1 MTCAIWGTNVIEEK
15 PRTADFCILNSPRA
29 GGWYNVDGSAESML
43 GALTTAEKRAVTRWL
58 VLQRSMGDRV
68 PELTPWSLEFAKT
81 VPPMKFTAKV
91 NALLLALGVNMDRL
105 DIGLQITTDQALA
118 PTTEELIALTGSE
131 KFNDLFALIK
141 IAKSMGLLSD
151 EGSFIGTIV
160 CSPTA
165 TGWERIESLQTK
177 VVMSEQAFVA
187 MWFDSSMDDAYKN
200 GFFPAIDKAG
210 YKPLR
215 IDKKHHVNKIDDE
228 ILAEIRRSRFVVSD
242 FSCEPSKVRGGV
254 YFEAGF
260 AMGLGIPVI
269 WTARATSV
277 NDLHFDTRQYNHIV
291 WQTPSELC
299 EQLSMRI
306 GAVIGDGPGRLNRP
320 RPLRALG

>member
-1 MTCAIWGTNVIEEK
+1 MTCAIWNTNVIEEK
-15 PRTADFCILNSPRA
+15 PRTGDFRVLNSPRA

-58 VLQRSMGDRV
+58 VSQRSTGDRV
-68 PELTPWSLEFAKT
+68 PKLTPNKLEFAKT
-81 VPPMKFTAKV
+81 VPPLKFTTKV

-105 DIGLQITTDQALA
+105 DIGLQITRGQAPA
-118 PTTEELIALTGSE
+118 PTTEELLALTDSE
-131 KFNDLFALIK
+131 KLSDFLALIN
-141 IAKSMGLLSD
+141 IVKSMGLLSD
-151 EGSFIGTIV
+151 EESSINVII

-177 VVMSEQAFVA
+177 VVANEQAFVA
-187 MWFDSSMDDAYKN
+187 MWFDSSMDDAYKD

-228 ILAEIRRSRFVVSD
+228 ILAEIRRSRFIVSD
-242 FSCEPSKVRGGV
+242 FTCEPSKVRGGV

-269 WTARATSV
+269 WTARAGSEK
-277 NDLHFDTRQYNHIV
+277 DLHFDTRQYNHIV
-291 WQTPSELC
+291 WDSNSDLC
-299 EQLSMRI
+299 EKLYMRI
-306 GAVIGDGPGRLNRP
+306 GAVIGDGPGRLNQ
-320 RPLRALG
+320 L

>member
-1 MTCAIWGTNVIEEK
+1 MNCAIWGTSVIEEK
-15 PRTADFCILNSPRA
+15 PRTDDFRIINSPRA

-43 GALTTAEKRAVTRWL
+43 SALTTTEKRAVTRWL
-58 VLQRSMGDRV
+58 VLQRSTGDRV

-81 VPPMKFTAKV
+81 VPPLKFTAKV
-91 NALLLALGVNMDRL
+91 NALLLALGVNMDSL
-105 DIGLQITTDQALA
+105 DIGLQITTNQPPAS
-118 PTTEELIALTGSE
+118 TTE
-131 KFNDLFALIK
+131 DLFALTDSEKQSDFLALVNIV
-141 IAKSMGLLSD
+141 KSMGLLSD
-151 EGSFIGTIV
+151 EGSSINRTI

-177 VVMSEQAFVA
+177 AVMSEQAFVA
-187 MWFDSSMDDAYKN
+187 MWFDPSMDDAYKD

-254 YFEAGF
+254 YFETGF

-277 NDLHFDTRQYNHIV
+277 GDLHFDTRQYNHIV

-320 RPLRALG
+320 AG